1 MSARNAIVSLLAA
14 ACISAP
20 AAAARAPKVMPKR
33 SAAPAIRTLQVLPTS
48 VTLDGAEARQTL
60 LVSGIDTRGK
70 VIDLTSTAVYLSTNR
85 KVVDVT
91 TVGIARIA
99 GDGSATIQVRV
110 GAASAQV
117 KVRSRNAARVRPLS
131 FTNDVMPVLMKSGCY
146 VGACHAKQGGQ
157 NGFQLSVLGF
167 DLEADYQSVARQA
180 IGRRVNRTEP
190 GKSLLLTKPTLALPH
205 AGGRRFDEK
214 SPEYRLLARW
224 IAEGAPFEQP
234 AEPKLVWVEVEPKER
249 VMTPKGAQH
258 LLATAIYSDGARRD
272 ITHDADFRSNE
283 EGIATVENGV
293 IRASELAGEAAI
305 MTRYMGQV
313 AVAQV
318 TVPLKQP
325 VSATE
330 YTRLPRQNFLDDL
343 VYRKLSQL
351 NLLPSDLC
359 DDATFFR
366 RASLDLIGT
375 LPTPEETRT
384 FLAECEAERATR
396 GDAVAQRGEEG
407 ASRKDAKAQSP
418 EEAKGRGAVSS
429 PTLPNT
435 PTATPA
441 GEQLPAL
448 KARARLVE
456 ALLNRPEYADY
467 WGMRWVNLL
476 LVDRDPLFPKGA
488 YAYDRWVR
496 DAFRTNMPFDRFARD
511 IVTASGE
518 TYRDGP
524 ANFYRALATPIE
536 QAKSISQLFL
546 GVRIDCAQCHHHPNE
561 RWGQDDFYSM
571 AAFFARV
578 QRKGSSEFEQ
588 IVFAGSTGEVKHP
601 KTDQV
606 MPPKPLGG
614 TLPQIGEDEDR
625 REVLARWMTAPDNP
639 YFAREIVNRTWALM
653 MGRGIVEPVDD
664 MRLTNPGSNEPLLD
678 ALAKDFVSHG
688 YDHKYLLRTIA
699 ASAAY
704 QRSSVATTNNAKD
717 TRNYSRFYVKR
728 LIAEVL
734 LDAIGQVT
742 GVPETFS
749 GHPATAR
756 AIQMWDN
763 KLPIEFLDVFGKPS
777 RLSVCECDRPA
788 DGSVTQVLHLMNST
802 AIQNRLTTDRGT
814 VGRLEKSMLTP
825 EQIVEE
831 LYLMVYSRPPTAEE
845 SKVAQSAFSRE
856 KASRRTAIE
865 DLLWVLLNSPE
876 FIFNH

>member
-1 MSARNAIVSLLAA
+1 MSLRTLLLCSLAA
-14 ACISAP
+14 VITGVP
-20 AAAARAPKVMPKR
+20 AL
-33 SAAPAIRTLQVLPTS
+33 AAPASQGAPKRLAAPALRTLQVLPAS
-48 VTLDGAEARQTL
+48 VILDGAEASQTL
-60 LVSGIDTRGK
+60 LVTGIDARGK
-70 VIDLTSTAVYLSTNR
+70 AVDLTSTAVYRSTNP
-85 KVVDVT
+85 KAAQVT
-91 TVGIARIA
+91 KEGLIRIA
-99 GDGSATIQVRV
+99 GDG
-110 GAASAQV
+110 AAV
-117 KVRSRNAARVRPLS
+117 IEVRSGVVSARVTVRARNAARSRPLS

-167 DLEADYQSVARQA
+167 DPETDYRSVARQGDA
-180 IGRRVNRTEP
+180 RRVNRAEP
-190 GKSLLLTKPTLALPH
+190 GKSLLLTKPTLGLPH
-205 AGGRRFDEK
+205 AGGRRFDES

-224 IAEGAPFEQP
+224 IAEGATFEQP
-234 AEPKLVWVEVEPKER
+234 AEPKLVRLEVEPKER
-249 VMTPKGAQH
+249 VMAPKGTQH
-258 LLATAIYSDGARRD
+258 LLATAFYSDGSRRD

-283 EGIATVENGV
+283 EGIAAVENGV

-313 AVAQV
+313 AVSQV

-325 VSATE
+325 VSAE
-330 YTRLPRQNFLDDL
+330 AYTRLPRQNYLDDL

-351 NLLPSDLC
+351 NLLPSGLC
-359 DDATFFR
+359 DDATFHR
-366 RASLDLIGT
+366 RAYLDLIGT
-375 LPTPEETRT
+375 LPTPAETRA
-384 FLAECEAERATR
+384 FLAECDVELGMHHGDTETR
-396 GDAVAQRGEEG
+396 RTEDKEG
-407 ASRKDAKAQSP
+407 AAA
-418 EEAKGRGAVSS
+418 AS
-429 PTLPNT
+429 PTLPNPRT
-435 PTATPA
+435 SIRSV
-441 GEQLPAL
+441 EKQPAL
-448 KARARLVE
+448 KARAHLVE
-456 ALLNRPEYADY
+456 TLLNRPEYADY

-488 YAYDRWVR
+488 YAYDHWVR
-496 DAFRTNMPFDRFARD
+496 EAFRTNMPFDRFARD
-511 IVTASGE
+511 VVTASGE

-578 QRKGSSEFEQ
+578 KRKGASEFEQ
-588 IVFAGSTGEVKHP
+588 VVYAGPDGEVKHP

-614 TLPQIGEDEDR
+614 ALPQIGEDEDR
-625 REVLARWMTAPDNP
+625 REALARWMTAPENP
-639 YFAREIVNRTWALM
+639 YFAKEIVNRTWALM

-664 MRLTNPGSNEPLLD
+664 MRLTNPGTNEPLLE
-678 ALAKDFVSHG
+678 ALAKDFVAHG
-688 YDHKYLLRTIA
+688 YDLKYLLRTIA

-717 TRNYSRFYVKR
+717 SRNYSRFYVKR

-734 LDAIGQVT
+734 LDGIGQVT

-749 GHPATAR
+749 GHPSTTR

-763 KLPIEFLDVFGKPS
+763 KLPVEFLDVFGKPS

-802 AIQNRLTTDRGT
+802 AIQSRLVSEAGT
-814 VGRLEKSMLTP
+814 VSRLEKSMLTP

-831 LYLMVYSRPPTAEE
+831 LYLTVYSRLPSPEE
-845 SKVAQSAFSRE
+845 TKAAQSAFTRD
-856 KASRRTAIE
+856 KATRRAAIE
-865 DLLWVLLNSPE
+865 DLMWVLLNSPE

>member
-1 MSARNAIVSLLAA
+1 MAQRNVVSTFLAA
-14 ACISAP
+14 ALCAAP
-20 AAAARAPKVMPKR
+20 AAAAGKPAPRRPA
-33 SAAPAIRTLQVLPTS
+33 SAAFRALQVLPTS
-48 VTLDGAEARQTL
+48 VSLDGAEAQQTL
-60 LVSGIDTRGK
+60 VVTGTGASGK
-70 VIDLTSTAVYLSTNR
+70 AVDLTATAVYRSLNP
-85 KVVDVT
+85 KVVQVSAGG
-91 TVGIARIA
+91 VARIA
-99 GDGSATIQVRV
+99 GDGSAAVEVRV
-110 GAASAQV
+110 GSA
-117 KVRSRNAARVRPLS
+117 KVRVPVRARHAARQRPLS
-131 FTNDVMPVLMKSGCY
+131 FTNDVMPVLMKAGCY

-167 DLEADYQSVARQA
+167 DPEADYRSVARQA
-180 IGRRVNRTEP
+180 NGRRVNRLEP
-190 GKSLLLTKPTLALPH
+190 GKSLLLTKPTLTLPH

-214 SPEYRLLARW
+214 STEYRLLARW

-234 AEPKLVWVEVEPKER
+234 GEPKLVRVEVEPRER
-249 VMTPKGAQH
+249 VMAPKGAQH
-258 LLATAIYSDGARRD
+258 LLATAVYSDNSRRD

-293 IRASELAGEAAI
+293 IRASELAGEAAV

-313 AVAQV
+313 AVTTV

-325 VSATE
+325 VSAAE
-330 YTRLPRQNFLDDL
+330 YTRLPRQNYVDDL

-359 DDATFFR
+359 DDVTFLR

-375 LPTPEETRT
+375 LPTPAETRA
-384 FLAECEAERATR
+384 FLAECSQERGSVEPQALSVKD
-396 GDAVAQRGEEG
+396 DA
-407 ASRKDAKAQSP
+407 RK
-418 EEAKGRGAVSS
+418 AKGSTLNASS
-429 PTLPNT
+429 GVI
-435 PTATPA
+435 PA
-441 GEQLPAL
+441 FET
-448 KARARLVE
+448 RAKLVE
-456 ALLNRPEYADY
+456 RLLARPEYADY

-488 YAYDRWVR
+488 YAYDHWVR
-496 DAFRTNMPFDRFARD
+496 EAFRKNMPFDQFARD

-518 TYRDGP
+518 TFRDGP

-561 RWGQDDFYSM
+561 RWSQDDFYSM
-571 AAFFARV
+571 AAYFARV
-578 QRKGSSEFEQ
+578 RRKGSTEFEQ
-588 IVFAGSTGEVKHP
+588 IVYAAPDGEVRHP

-614 TLPQIGEDEDR
+614 AVPEIGEDEDR
-625 REVLARWMTAPDNP
+625 REALARWMTAPDNP

-653 MGRGIVEPVDD
+653 LGRGIVEPVDD
-664 MRLTNPGSNEPLLD
+664 MRLTNPGTNEPLLD
-678 ALAKDFVSHG
+678 ALAKDFVAHG
-688 YDHKYLLRTIA
+688 YDVKYLLRTIA

-704 QRSSVATTNNAKD
+704 QRSSVATPNNAKD
-717 TRNYSRFYVKR
+717 THNYSRFYVKR

-734 LDAIGQVT
+734 LDAIGEVT
-742 GVPETFS
+742 GVPERFS
-749 GHPATAR
+749 GHPSTTR

-788 DGSVTQVLHLMNST
+788 DGSVTQVLHLMNSK
-802 AIQNRLTTDRGT
+802 AIQNRLTSDKGM
-814 VGRLEKSMLTP
+814 VERLEKSMLTP

-831 LYLMVYSRPPTAEE
+831 MYLTVYSRLPTPEE
-845 SKVAQSAFSRE
+845 SKTAQAAFTRE
-856 KASRRTAIE
+856 KATRRTTIE